1 MVFRPNS
8 GRASWRIGP
17 GLTRRHFLLLASV
30 SAGAAVVRPA
40 LAASPYLVEPDAA
53 SLTPPT
59 VLPRSEWDPHGWYPP
74 HVDAP
79 TTPTRLHLHH
89 THIPVVHAPEEVP
102 EALREIA
109 RFHRQTRGF
118 SDIGYHYLIDPYG
131 RIWQGRGPVLSATSR
146 GAIIEGAHAQGF
158 NRDSIG
164 IALIGDFD
172 GAPPSLEALTA
183 TVELT
188 GWLAFAH
195 GLDTTSTTEA
205 VSTGGSLSRYA
216 SSETVR
222 LPVLLGHKDT
232 ALETACPGA
241 HLYALLP
248 DLRAAAQHRA
258 DTLREH
264 RRQQWQ
270 ARWQRLLDSGR
281 IAASP

>member
-1 MVFRPNS
+1 MVFRPDS
-8 GRASWRIGP
+8 GRVGA
-17 GLTRRHFLLLASV
+17 GLSRRRFLLLATIGA
-30 SAGAAVVRPA
+30 SATVVRPA
-40 LAASPYLVEPDAA
+40 RAASPYLVEPDVTA
-53 SLTPPT
+53 LTPPR
-59 VLPRSEWDPHGWYPP
+59 VLLRLDWDPHGWYPP
-74 HVDAP
+74 HLDAP
-79 TTPTRLHLHH
+79 ITPTRLHLHH
-89 THIPVVHAPEEVP
+89 THIPVVHTPEEVP

-172 GAPPSLEALTA
+172 GAPPAPDALAA
-183 TVELT
+183 TIELM

-205 VSTGGSLSRYA
+205 VSTGGALCRYA
-216 SSETVR
+216 AGETVR
-222 LPVLLGHKDT
+222 LPVLLGHRDT
-232 ALETACPGA
+232 ALDTACPGD
-241 HLYALLP
+241 HLHALLP
-248 DLRAAAQHRA
+248 DLRVAVQDRA
-258 DTLREH
+258 DTLRAQ

-270 ARWQRLLDSGR
+270 ARWQRLLDAGR
-281 IAASP
+281 IVASP